1 MNETNQTDRFAP
13 LFAELD
19 RRLAGEVPVRL
30 AIEGGSASG
39 KTTLGKILAERY
51 DCTVFHMDDFFLR
64 AEQRTAARFAE
75 PGGNVDRERF
85 LAEVLLPLRRGEKVF
100 YRRFDCASMQLQNAV
115 ETAPKKLVVAEG
127 HTPCTPTLRR
137 ITIFLY
143 FWTSPRNCSA
153 SAFPAATRR
162 RKQNAFLPN
171 GSRWS
176 KRISPRSIFRQSA
189 RCAFPYRKERRGTC
203 NLIILDCAAGKDRTG
218 VVSAI
223 LLHKSGMSRE
233 YIIADL
239 MKTASNPE
247 AYLAQ
252 FAGEHPGIRLDV
264 ITPHERFMEKFL
276 AWLSTQ
282 EI

>member
-19 RRLAGEVPVRL
+19 RRLAGEALVRL

-39 KTTLGKILAERY
+39 KTTLGKILADWY
-51 DCTVFHMDDFFLR
+51 GCTVFHMDDFFSALSSAPPR
-64 AEQRTAARFAE
+64 GLLSPAGMWIGNGFSPRCCSRSGAAKRFFTGGSTA
-75 PGGNVDRERF
+75 
-85 LAEVLLPLRRGEKVF
+85 LPCSCKMPWRPRRKSSSLP
-100 YRRFDCASMQLQNAV
+100 R
-115 ETAPKKLVVAEG
+115 G

-137 ITIFLY
+137 ITISPY

-153 SAFPAATRR
+153 IAFPAATRR
-162 RKQNAFLPN
+162 RKRNAFLPN

-176 KRISPRSIFRQSA
+176 RRTSPRSIFRQSA
-189 RCAFPYRKERRGTC
+189 RCAFPYCKERKGTC
-203 NLIILDCAAGKDRTG
+203 NFIILDCAAGKDRTG

-223 LLHKSGMSRE
+223 LLYKLGMSRE
-233 YIIADL
+233 YIIADF
-239 MKTASNPE
+239 MKTTSNPE

-252 FAGEHPGIRLDV
+252 FAGEPPGIRLDV
-264 ITPHERFMEKFL
+264 IAPHERFMEKFL

>member
-1 MNETNQTDRFAP
+1 
-13 LFAELD
+13 
-19 RRLAGEVPVRL
+19 
-30 AIEGGSASG
+30 
-39 KTTLGKILAERY
+39 
-51 DCTVFHMDDFFLR
+51 MDDFFLR
-64 AEQRTAARFAE
+64 SEQRTAARFAE

-100 YRRFDCASMQLQNAV
+100 YRRFDCASMQLQSAV

-127 HTPCTPTLRR
+127 AYSMHPTLRR
-137 ITIFLY
+137 ITISPY

-162 RKQNAFLPN
+162 RRQSAFLAN

-176 KRISPRSIFRQSA
+176 RRISPRSIFRQSA
-189 RCAFPYRKERRGTC
+189 RCAFPYCKERRGTC

-223 LLHKSGMSRE
+223 LLRKSGMSRK
-233 YIIADL
+233 YIIADF